1 MCENSLKT
9 ACQRVAEV
17 TFDVV
22 LLDLGL
28 PDSFGLD
35 TFVKLQPCA
44 PDIPIV
50 VLTGLDDERT
60 ACKAVELGAQ
70 DYLVKG
76 QLTKNLLI
84 RSLRYGIQRKRS
96 EKSLRETNRRLDE
109 TLRQLQQAQERLV
122 QQERLSALGQM
133 SVGVAHNFNN
143 LLTPIQGYCEILM
156 QTPLQISQ
164 KKFVELIQRSSVSAT
179 RVVQRLF
186 QAFAEE
192 RKTSNL
198 KCIHLD
204 ELVKEAISITEPR
217 WKDQTKS
224 SEFSIR
230 LNTDLQPVPPI
241 AVEEPAFVQVLV
253 NLLFNAADA
262 LPKGGGNSYCDTRW
276 RGERDP

>member
-1 MCENSLKT
+1 MNLLLIEDSKVDVAAVLGLLSRVEYESIETVCENSLKT

-96 EKSLRETNRRLDE
+96 EKSLR
-109 TLRQLQQAQERLV
+109 
-122 QQERLSALGQM
+122 
-133 SVGVAHNFNN
+133 
-143 LLTPIQGYCEILM
+143 
-156 QTPLQISQ
+156 
-164 KKFVELIQRSSVSAT
+164 
-179 RVVQRLF
+179 
-186 QAFAEE
+186 
-192 RKTSNL
+192 
-198 KCIHLD
+198 
-204 ELVKEAISITEPR
+204 
-217 WKDQTKS
+217 
-224 SEFSIR
+224 
-230 LNTDLQPVPPI
+230 
-241 AVEEPAFVQVLV
+241 
-253 NLLFNAADA
+253 
-262 LPKGGGNSYCDTRW
+262 
-276 RGERDP
+276 